1 MSQLTS
7 FMMSLPECA
16 SIRYSFLFLTKL
28 KEKRS
33 PASGIDREYLLKIV
47 QVINLYYIYVRKS
60 AILIADTN

>member
-1 MSQLTS
+1 
-7 FMMSLPECA
+7 
-16 SIRYSFLFLTKL
+16 L

-60 AILIADTN
+60 AILIADTNSLEGGFWSGGLLTQRGAYGQGGFWT